1 VKSLLEL
8 TGLDAAEC
16 ERRMQFLGFAAEDRE
31 CLKAV
36 APFIES
42 IADGMVEVFYRHL
55 FSFEQTAAFLQDP
68 ALVRR
73 LKAAQRRHFIE
84 LCTGPYDEAYFESR
98 LRVGMAHARIRLEPH
113 LYLGGYLVQFSCV
126 QQMFREEF
134 ASDPE
139 RAEHCTQS
147 LLKIIMLD
155 IALATEAYI
164 YGGFVERSSH
174 DIAAYESLLAQ
185 EALQTKLRE
194 EEKREE
200 LLRMIVHDI
209 RSPVAAIMATARA
222 ALRRYRDPA
231 EAPGKQFMLVEATGA
246 NLLQIIDN
254 MVSHARAPDGEL
266 PLVAEPFDVAEVVSA
281 CVAQLLPFAKQTA
294 HALNVLELQPAPS
307 VVLDKV
313 LVRRVV
319 SNLLVNACRHTPAG
333 STIEVTCE
341 TADDGTCSIVVADD
355 GPGVPQAIREA
366 IATGTLRP
374 RADAG
379 AFADSGLGLPF
390 CQMACRRMGGA
401 LEVQPSRQRGTRLV
415 VRLPLGTVQEAS
427 LLRQD

>member
-1 VKSLLEL
+1 
-8 TGLDAAEC
+8 
-16 ERRMQFLGFAAEDRE
+16 
-31 CLKAV
+31 
-36 APFIES
+36 
-42 IADGMVEVFYRHL
+42 
-55 FSFEQTAAFLQDP
+55 
-68 ALVRR
+68 
-73 LKAAQRRHFIE
+73 
-84 LCTGPYDEAYFESR
+84 
-98 LRVGMAHARIRLEPH
+98 
-113 LYLGGYLVQFSCV
+113 
-126 QQMFREEF
+126 
-134 ASDPE
+134 
-139 RAEHCTQS
+139 
-147 LLKIIMLD
+147 
-155 IALATEAYI
+155 
-164 YGGFVERSSH
+164 
-174 DIAAYESLLAQ
+174 
-185 EALQTKLRE
+185 
-194 EEKREE
+194 
-200 LLRMIVHDI
+200 
-209 RSPVAAIMATARA
+209 
-222 ALRRYRDPA
+222 
-231 EAPGKQFMLVEATGA
+231 
-246 NLLQIIDN
+246 
-254 MVSHARAPDGEL
+254 
-266 PLVAEPFDVAEVVSA
+266 VVSA